1 MGLQERVCEMAP
13 ECSRQN
19 KWIGSCKWE
28 PRYHVVEPTLAL
40 ERVLERQWHTTQQDR
55 DQLVRQVTYVG
66 EVCARCGRTNFL
78 VDASERDG
86 EEDGNE
92 D

>member
-1 MGLQERVCEMAP
+1 MAT

-19 KWIGSCKWE
+19 RWIGGCKWE

-40 ERVLERQWHTTQQDR
+40 GRVLERQWHTTQEDR

-66 EVCARCGRTNFL
+66 EVCVRCGRTNFL
-78 VDASERDG
+78 VDSSESDG
-86 EEDGNE
+86 EDAGNE